1 MVMTAM
7 MTIVVTIMMTMVMTN
22 MMAMVMTMMKV
33 MLSPTADAEKLAR
46 LDWVRTTVPALEY
59 VFRFVFVISI
69 EIKIKRSN

>member
-1 MVMTAM
+1 
-7 MTIVVTIMMTMVMTN
+7 MTMVITMVVT
-22 MMAMVMTMMKV
+22 MVMALMTMMMTVKV

-69 EIKIKRSN
+69 KIKIKR

>member
-1 MVMTAM
+1 
-7 MTIVVTIMMTMVMTN
+7 MMTMVMTMVVTMVIN
-22 MMAMVMTMMKV
+22 LMMTIVMAVKV

-69 EIKIKRSN
+69 KIKIKRSN

>member
-1 MVMTAM
+1 MVINLM
-7 MTIVVTIMMTMVMTN
+7 MTIV
-22 MMAMVMTMMKV
+22 MAVKV

-69 EIKIKRSN
+69 KIKIKRSN